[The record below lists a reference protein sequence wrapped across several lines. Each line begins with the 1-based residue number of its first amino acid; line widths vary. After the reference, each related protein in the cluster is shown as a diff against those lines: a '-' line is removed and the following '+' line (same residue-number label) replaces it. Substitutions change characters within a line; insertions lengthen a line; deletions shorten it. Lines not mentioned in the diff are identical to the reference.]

1 MHNLFGAGSG
11 TRLGAP
17 GITTPQPGGGKGGSP
32 SPAPPPATAPTAKPF
47 AVSTAAALQAAV
59 SPAFAARLKPE
70 ILTSSVFRPDIF
82 RFPLPLIQKTTTQ
95 LAQGA
100 ITQLNGANPEV
111 LREAINTIRSKN
123 IAAGGLINYLERK
136 VKVGEVLQQL
146 AANWSD
152 ETKRDFAEAFQMDA
166 GKLPV
171 MDLIVSIAIL
181 NDPDLDEEI
190 RIENTPETTEGDLLE
205 NRRIVWQYPQPGTP
219 LEPPYV
225 VLVAVEHKDVAKA
238 EDVVKSIFGEL
249 VDFEGYKIPK
259 LATQK
264 LR

>member
-1 MHNLFGAGSG
+1 
-11 TRLGAP
+11 
-17 GITTPQPGGGKGGSP
+17 
-32 SPAPPPATAPTAKPF
+32 
-47 AVSTAAALQAAV
+47 
-59 SPAFAARLKPE
+59 
-70 ILTSSVFRPDIF
+70 LTGVIRPDIF
-82 RFPLPLIQKTTTQ
+82 RFPLPLLPKTTTQ

-100 ITQLNGANPEV
+100 ITQLNGASPEV
-111 LREAINTIRSKN
+111 LREALQTIRSKN

-146 AANWSD
+146 ASNWSE

-205 NRRIVWQYPQPGTP
+205 NRRIVWQSPPPGTP
-219 LEPPYV
+219 LDPPYL
-225 VLVAVEHKDVAKA
+225 VLVAVEHEDVAKA
-238 EDVVKSIFGEL
+238 EEVVKSILGEL
-249 VDFEGYKIPK
+249 VDHQGYKIPR
-259 LATQK
+259 AAAQK